1 MKGWRSMV
9 AVGLVA
15 GVMLATG
22 PVRAEEAS
30 DPSLVGSD
38 TSSVP
43 SETSPVAGDSDTW
56 STVGWGVLTVLANVV
71 YVPAKLVYAGLGG
84 LTGGMA
90 LGLTGG
96 DTKTAESVWEPSIF
110 GNYFLTPSMVQ
121 GEEPF
126 SFAGAPMAAPPK
138 ENVEPPAPD
147 PYAPPPPRRGPGYD
161 S

>member
-15 GVMLATG
+15 GVMLAAG
-22 PVRAEEAS
+22 PVRAGDE
-30 DPSLVGSD
+30 SD
-38 TSSVP
+38 TSSLR
-43 SETSPVAGDSDTW
+43 SEPSPVSGESDVTW
-56 STVGWGVLTVLANVV
+56 STVGWGVLTGLANVL
-71 YVPAKLVYAGLGG
+71 YVPAKVAYAGLGAV
-84 LTGGMA
+84 TGGMA

-96 DTKTAESVWEPSIF
+96 DTKTAESIWEPSLF

-121 GEEPF
+121 GQEPF
-126 SFAGAPMAAPPK
+126 SFAGSPMAAPPPAH
-138 ENVEPPAPD
+138 EEQAPPPPD

>member
-22 PVRAEEAS
+22 LVRAEDAS

-121 GEEPF
+121 GQEPF
-126 SFAGAPMAAPPK
+126 SFAGAPMAAPPR
-138 ENVEPPAPD
+138 ENVEPPAPA